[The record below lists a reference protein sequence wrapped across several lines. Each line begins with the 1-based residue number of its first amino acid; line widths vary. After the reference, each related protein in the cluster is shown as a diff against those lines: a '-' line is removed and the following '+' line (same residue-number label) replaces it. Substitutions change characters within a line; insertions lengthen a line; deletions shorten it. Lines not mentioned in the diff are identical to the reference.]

1 MKASL
6 LHVVGAYFNHWRAP
20 HRSQLARKWVKDA
33 LDSGANVTFVEHAL
47 GERPY
52 EFSAEDPDFKHV
64 NLVQIRGD
72 ERYEVGLLKEGLLNY
87 GFSRLP
93 EDARYVCW
101 QDMDVAHVRPDW
113 AAETVHMLQHYFV
126 GQTWTHSVDLDE
138 AGNVMRNEWGN
149 DADRSFSAA
158 FAAGDVTHDSGAY
171 LPPRALIDA
180 ARKPDARSHSGYSWA
195 IRRSALTGI
204 GRLVDWDIIGS
215 ADYQMARCFAGAFA
229 GKFDFAASPAYVRRY
244 AEFARLC
251 DLHIRQSVG
260 VVPGD
265 GPRRLPRREEHAAIY
280 VARRGAGRERLR
292 PRPRPGARRLRPA
305 AALRRQPPAA
315 RRRAPLQPAARGPLT
330 P

>member
-195 IRRSALTGI
+195 TRRSALTGI

-260 VVPGD
+260 VVPGTVLA
-265 GPRRLPRREEHAAIY
+265 GFHGAKSTRQY
-280 VARRGAGRERLR
+280 MSRGAVLAESGFDPDRDLARDVYGLPLLCADNRLLRDGVRRYNRLR
-292 PRPRPGARRLRPA
+292 EDR
-305 AALRRQPPAA
+305 
-315 RRRAPLQPAARGPLT
+315 
-330 P
+330 